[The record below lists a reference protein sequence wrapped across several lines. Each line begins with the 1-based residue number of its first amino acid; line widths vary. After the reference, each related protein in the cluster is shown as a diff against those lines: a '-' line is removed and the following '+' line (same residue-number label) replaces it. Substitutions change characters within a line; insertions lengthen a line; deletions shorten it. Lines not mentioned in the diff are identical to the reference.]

1 METAINYW
9 WVVPALLLLLILVG
23 WMIRRNIKD
32 EKDFEKD
39 FTQSEIKP
47 RKHDEHEGEKP

>member
-9 WVVPALLLLLILVG
+9 WVVPILILLLILVG

-39 FTQSEIKP
+39 FNQSEIRP
-47 RKHDEHEGEKP
+47 RKHDEHEGDAV

>member
-9 WVVPALLLLLILVG
+9 WVVPVLILLLILVG
-23 WMIRRNIKD
+23 WMIRRNVKD

-39 FTQSEIKP
+39 FTRSEIKS
-47 RKHDEHEGEKP
+47 RKHDEHKGEAP

>member
-9 WVVPALLLLLILVG
+9 WVVPVLLLLLILVG